1 MIRLGKLPLG
11 LTISGVVVVIVV
23 TGAAAFGVFAAPNF
37 EWGSSTARQS
47 SATLSPP
54 SSATRTVPVVSDA
67 CLPPS
72 GTMIES
78 EGQAIDIVICR
89 LERAGD
95 HPDRSTASASR
106 MTEKDA
112 RARIGITDSV
122 GSLSERPVWRVQL
135 SGEAV
140 GFPCPSSPESACHLL
155 SRPSPATYDFYLFVD
170 GGEIGGGS
178 EFVRPGAFMTDAA
191 LTP

>member
-1 MIRLGKLPLG
+1 MRVCVFFLGAIVGIGATAFGVLAAPDFVWGPVAAGRSSTAVPPL
-11 LTISGVVVVIVV
+11 SSA
-23 TGAAAFGVFAAPNF
+23 TGAA
-37 EWGSSTARQS
+37 
-47 SATLSPP
+47 
-54 SSATRTVPVVSDA
+54 PVVSDV

-95 HPDRSTASASR
+95 HPDRSTARASR

-122 GSLSERPVWRVQL
+122 GSLSERPVWLVHL

-140 GFPCPSSPESACHLL
+140 DFACPSSPESPCHLL

>member
-1 MIRLGKLPLG
+1 MRVC
-11 LTISGVVVVIVV
+11 VVFLVAVVI
-23 TGAAAFGVFAAPNF
+23 TGATTFGVLAAPNL

-47 SATLSPP
+47 STTLSPP
-54 SSATRTVPVVSDA
+54 SSATGTAPAVSDV

-72 GTMIES
+72 GSMVQS
-78 EGQAIDIVICR
+78 EEQAIDIVICR

-95 HPDRSTASASR
+95 HPDRSTARASR
-106 MTEKDA
+106 MMEKDA
-112 RARIGITDSV
+112 RAKIGITDIL

-140 GFPCPSSPESACHLL
+140 NFPCSSRPDSPCHLL

-170 GGEIGGGS
+170 GGEIGGGTV
-178 EFVRPGAFMTDAA
+178 FVRPGAFMTDAA

>member
-1 MIRLGKLPLG
+1 MRVRVFFL
-11 LTISGVVVVIVV
+11 VAIVV
-23 TGAAAFGVFAAPNF
+23 AGATTFGVFGAPDF
-37 EWGSSTARQS
+37 EWGSLAAGQS
-47 SATLSPP
+47 STIVSPP
-54 SSATRTVPVVSDA
+54 SSATGTVPAVSDV

-72 GTMIES
+72 GTTVES
-78 EGQAIDIVICR
+78 EEQAIDIVTCR

-112 RARIGITDSV
+112 RAKIGIAGII

-140 GFPCPSSPESACHLL
+140 SFPCPSSPESPCHLL
-155 SRPSPATYDFYLFVD
+155 SRPSPATYDFYVFVD

-178 EFVRPGAFMTDAA
+178 EFVRPDGFGPDA
-191 LTP
+191 TPTP